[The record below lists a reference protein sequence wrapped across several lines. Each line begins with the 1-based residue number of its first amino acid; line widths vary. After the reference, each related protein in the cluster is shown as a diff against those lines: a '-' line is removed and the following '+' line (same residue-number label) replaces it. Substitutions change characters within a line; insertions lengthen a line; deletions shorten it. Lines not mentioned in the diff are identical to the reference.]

1 MVEVKARMSTY
12 EHIWHA
18 GGCGFKFMACAI
30 LHCVLKSSEPGV
42 RASLGWSCKS
52 KKYGK
57 LQGKAEKLS

>member
-1 MVEVKARMSTY
+1 MVEVKARI

-52 KKYGK
+52 KKKTYGK